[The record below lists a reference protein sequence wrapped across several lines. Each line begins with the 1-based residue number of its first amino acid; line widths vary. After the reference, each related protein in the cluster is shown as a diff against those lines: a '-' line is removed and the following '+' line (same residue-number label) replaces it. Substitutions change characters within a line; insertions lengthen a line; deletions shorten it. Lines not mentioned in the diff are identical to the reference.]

1 MEGVHLRRSVRRAPL
16 GVAAL
21 LAALALCGA
30 WASSALAGSHF
41 MGDDSVDS
49 GEIRYEDVTT
59 YDGART
65 NAISVWNALG
75 SIDILPDD
83 AGHICDLEIR
93 DVNSPSYTWQGHW
106 RTRVGADELRMNTY
120 RLNLVTPSSE
130 RSETIRKV
138 MAHEFGHALGLGQH
152 EDISWHY
159 TSLMFHQTCND
170 CNHIQS
176 PLAHDRTDYY
186 TLWP

>member
-1 MEGVHLRRSVRRAPL
+1 MEGVHLRRSVRPASRW
-16 GVAAL
+16 VAVL

-41 MGDDSVDS
+41 QGDDSVDS
-49 GEIRYEDVTT
+49 GEIRYEDYTT
-59 YDGART
+59 YDGARA

-83 AGHICDLEIR
+83 AGHICDLQIF
-93 DVNSPSYTWQGHW
+93 DVNSANFGWLGYW
-106 RTRVGADELRMNTY
+106 RTLLGADDIRMNTY

-130 RSETIRKV
+130 RSETIRHV
-138 MAHEFGHALGLGQH
+138 MAHEFGHALGLGNH
-152 EDISWHY
+152 DNISWHY
-159 TSLMFHQTCND
+159 TSLMFHETCNS